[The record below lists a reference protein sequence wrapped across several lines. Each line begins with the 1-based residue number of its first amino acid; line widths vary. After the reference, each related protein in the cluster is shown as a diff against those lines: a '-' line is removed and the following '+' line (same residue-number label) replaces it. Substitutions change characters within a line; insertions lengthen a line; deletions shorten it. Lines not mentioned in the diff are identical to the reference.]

1 MDCTQHLR
9 MRFISLLLLFFL
21 NLFFAVSAG
30 AEGLLCD
37 SRFEYARTHGRPLK
51 QLPWAKLSQILLIGD
66 EHASSHPGDLIGL
79 ASAYR
84 SAHSAGTTCLFL
96 EVHYQWTPEDFLNAI
111 AMGRPTPIRPEFE
124 TYFRQLVT
132 LAESKRFPMHFVDHQ
147 EISKHAPDFMN
158 QRDEKMAGEIHRVMQ
173 SGACQYG
180 VMFVGKEHITPVESG
195 RRLLR
200 DNLRRYGYKTSTMHI
215 VYSDSGDEW
224 APLCPEQAYRP
235 QTPVYFA
242 SRGIKDLPVFF
253 GRPLS
258 AYGFFDDTILS
269 P

>member
-1 MDCTQHLR
+1 

-158 QRDEKMAGEIHRVMQ
+158 QRDKKWPEKSIVSCKVELANTASCLSVKSILRPSKAAG
-173 SGACQYG
+173 AFCA
-180 VMFVGKEHITPVESG
+180 T
-195 RRLLR
+195 
-200 DNLRRYGYKTSTMHI
+200 T
-215 VYSDSGDEW
+215 SGDTVTRHLPCTSSI
-224 APLCPEQAYRP
+224 AIQVTNGRLFLSGTGLRP

-253 GRPLS
+253 GRPLLRLRL
-258 AYGFFDDTILS
+258 FR
-269 P
+269 